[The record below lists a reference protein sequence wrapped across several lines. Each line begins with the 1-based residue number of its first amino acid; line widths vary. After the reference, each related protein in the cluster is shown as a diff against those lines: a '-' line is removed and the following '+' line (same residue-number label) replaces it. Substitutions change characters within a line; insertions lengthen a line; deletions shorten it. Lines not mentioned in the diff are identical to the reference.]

1 MNRVEEEVERETSTT
16 TTSNTA
22 PTDADTKE
30 FATSDMIIPPMA
42 GGFSTGRGKKVTP
55 SEASIH
61 SKLYFRII
69 NSDYV

>member
-30 FATSDMIIPPMA
+30 FATSDMMA